1 MGTRVE
7 APRMVVRFVAVL
19 SVVLFLAAVAAPAQ
33 AQNLT
38 LDSVAG
44 IEPPWGRLPSGI
56 SWSPDGRAFLYTT
69 PGQDPD
75 EALPLRRFDVV
86 NRTSSVWATPATF
99 DSKRTPRVTG
109 WSADGSRVAIAA
121 SGALYVV
128 DASGANVRLVAKQAG
143 DSRWSPRGDAI
154 AYVHDAD
161 LYVATLGASIT
172 SRRLT
177 TGGIEASLL
186 NGDVDWVYGE
196 ELDLTHGFAWSSDAT
211 QIAYLR
217 MDERPVTNFPIVD
230 YLLADNRVEN
240 QRYPLAGE
248 HNPQVS
254 LRVVDLASGGDRLVY
269 DAGPADEYVAAFD
282 WIPNTEKLEAEIL
295 DRHQQHLRVDVWAN
309 ASAPPATTY
318 AQSSKTWVDVI
329 LLPNWLPDGRSVW
342 VLATGATAR
351 VYLRSPDGKLKPLG
365 ETAHVFSNLGV
376 DAKAG
381 NVFVRAAF
389 PKRRDSALLIV
400 PLDGSTARLATPSE
414 GSHQI
419 SLSPAFDSFVDTQDT
434 VNDPPQ
440 VNLRSVAGPES
451 WPIAAASKTL
461 KSELLPT
468 EEFTIPSP
476 YGPLDAQMLKPP
488 NFDPSKKYP
497 VVVYV
502 YGGPEA
508 PVVTDGFGYQR
519 ALYHQLLAR
528 EGIIVFSVDGPA
540 SQVDNE
546 EHVRLLYHNFGAG
559 SLLGQEIGARYLASL
574 PYVDASRIGIW
585 GWSFGGFETTYA
597 MTHSRLFAAGAA
609 VAPVTD
615 WHFYDSIYTER
626 YMGTPQEDPTA
637 YEASSVLNSAASL
650 NGALLIQ
657 HGTSDDNVHM
667 ANTISLL
674 QQFILANENRVQFF
688 PYPRK
693 VHSIN
698 GLSQRRSVYGRML
711 DFWQTALKP

>member
-56 SWSPDGRAFLYTT
+56 SWSPNGRAFLYTT

-128 DASGANVRLVAKQAG
+128 DASGANVRLVAKEAG

-230 YLLADNRVEN
+230 FLLADNRVEN

-282 WIPNTEKLEAEIL
+282 WIPNTQKLEAEIL
-295 DRHQQHLRVDVWAN
+295 DRHQQHLRVDVWAS
-309 ASAPPATTY
+309 AS
-318 AQSSKTWVDVI
+318 
-329 LLPNWLPDGRSVW
+329 
-342 VLATGATAR
+342 GAAGDDRTRRAR
-351 VYLRSPDGKLKPLG
+351 
-365 ETAHVFSNLGV
+365 
-376 DAKAG
+376 
-381 NVFVRAAF
+381 
-389 PKRRDSALLIV
+389 KR
-400 PLDGSTARLATPSE
+400 GST
-414 GSHQI
+414 
-419 SLSPAFDSFVDTQDT
+419 
-434 VNDPPQ
+434 
-440 VNLRSVAGPES
+440 
-451 WPIAAASKTL
+451 
-461 KSELLPT
+461 
-468 EEFTIPSP
+468 
-476 YGPLDAQMLKPP
+476 
-488 NFDPSKKYP
+488 
-497 VVVYV
+497 
-502 YGGPEA
+502 
-508 PVVTDGFGYQR
+508 
-519 ALYHQLLAR
+519 
-528 EGIIVFSVDGPA
+528 
-540 SQVDNE
+540 
-546 EHVRLLYHNFGAG
+546 
-559 SLLGQEIGARYLASL
+559 
-574 PYVDASRIGIW
+574 
-585 GWSFGGFETTYA
+585 
-597 MTHSRLFAAGAA
+597 
-609 VAPVTD
+609 
-615 WHFYDSIYTER
+615 
-626 YMGTPQEDPTA
+626 
-637 YEASSVLNSAASL
+637 
-650 NGALLIQ
+650 
-657 HGTSDDNVHM
+657 
-667 ANTISLL
+667 
-674 QQFILANENRVQFF
+674 
-688 PYPRK
+688 
-693 VHSIN
+693 
-698 GLSQRRSVYGRML
+698 
-711 DFWQTALKP
+711 

>member
-1 MGTRVE
+1 MLL
-7 APRMVVRFVAVL
+7 RFAAIL
-19 SVVLFLAAVAAPAQ
+19 SVVLCVPASAEPAR
-33 AQNLT
+33 AQSLT
-38 LDSVAG
+38 LDSIAG

-56 SWSPDGRAFLYTT
+56 SWSPNGRSFLYTT

-86 NRTSSVWATPATF
+86 THTSSVWATPATF
-99 DSKRTPRVTG
+99 DSKRTPLVAG
-109 WSADGSRVAIAA
+109 WSPDGSRVAIAA

-128 DASGANVRLVAKQAG
+128 DASGANVRLVAKESG
-143 DSRWSPRGDAI
+143 DARWSPHGDAI
-154 AYVHDAD
+154 AFVHDAD
-161 LYVATLGASIT
+161 LYVATLGTSIT
-172 SRRLT
+172 PRRLT
-177 TGGIEASLL
+177 TGGIEDSLL
-186 NGDVDWVYGE
+186 NGEVDWVYGE
-196 ELDLTHGFAWSSDAT
+196 ELDLAHGFAWSSDAT

-230 YLLADNRVEN
+230 FLLADNHVEN

-248 HNPQVS
+248 HNPRVS
-254 LRVVDLASGGDRLVY
+254 LRVVDITSGNDRLVY
-269 DAGPADEYVAAFD
+269 DATPSDEYIAAFD
-282 WIPNTEKLEAEIL
+282 WVPSTQKLEAEIL
-295 DRHQQHLRVDVWAN
+295 DRQQQHLRVDVWASAA
-309 ASAPPATTY
+309 ASPETIYT
-318 AQSSKTWVDVI
+318 QNSKTWVDAI
-329 LLPNWLPDGRSVW
+329 SLPNWLPDGRSVW
-342 VLATGATAR
+342 VLATGSTAR
-351 VYLRSPDGKLKPLG
+351 VYLRTSNGLKPLG
-365 ETAHVFSNLGV
+365 ETAHVFTNLGV
-376 DAKAG
+376 DAKGG
-381 NVFVRAAF
+381 NVYIRAAY
-389 PKRRDSALLIV
+389 PKRRDSALLVV
-400 PLDGSTARLATPSE
+400 PLDGSPARVATPGE

-419 SLSPAFDSFVDTQDT
+419 ALSPAFDSFVDTRDT

-440 VNLRSVAGPES
+440 VDLRAVDGPAS
-451 WPIAAASKTL
+451 WPIVAGSQTL

-468 EEFTIPSP
+468 EEFTVPSS
-476 YGPLDAQMLKPP
+476 YGALDAQMLKPP

-508 PVVTDGFGYQR
+508 PVVTDGFGLQR

-528 EGIIVFSVDGPA
+528 AGVIVFSVDGPA
-540 SQVDNE
+540 SQVDND
-546 EHVRLLYHNFGAG
+546 EHVRLLYHNFGPG

-597 MTHSRLFAAGAA
+597 MTHSNLFAAGAA

-626 YMGTPQEDPTA
+626 YMGTPQQDPTA
-637 YEASSVLNSAASL
+637 YESSSVLNSAASL
-650 NGALLIQ
+650 NGPLLIQ

-667 ANTISLL
+667 ANSISLL

-693 VHSIN
+693 VHSII
-698 GLSQRRSVYGRML
+698 GLAQRRSVYGRML
-711 DFWQTALKP
+711 DFWRRVFHLTP

>member
-1 MGTRVE
+1 
-7 APRMVVRFVAVL
+7 MVLRFAAVL
-19 SVVLFLAAVAAPAQ
+19 SVALCVLASAGPAR
-33 AQNLT
+33 AQSLT
-38 LDSVAG
+38 LDSVSG

-56 SWSPDGRAFLYTT
+56 SWSPNGRSFLYTT

-75 EALPLRRFDVV
+75 EVLPLQRFDVAAH
-86 NRTSSVWATPATF
+86 TSSVWATPSTF
-99 DSKRTPRVTG
+99 DSKRTPRVAG
-109 WSADGSRVAIAA
+109 WAPDGTRVAIVA
-121 SGALYVV
+121 SGALYIV
-128 DASGANVRLVAKQAG
+128 DASGANVRLVAKEAG
-143 DSRWSPRGDAI
+143 DPRWSPHGDAI

-161 LYVATLGASIT
+161 LYVATLGTSIA

-177 TGGIEASLL
+177 TGGVEDSIL
-186 NGDVDWVYGE
+186 NGEVDWVYGE
-196 ELDLTHGFAWSSDAT
+196 ELDLAHGFAWSSDGT

-230 YLLADNRVEN
+230 FLLADNRVEN

-254 LRVVDLASGGDRLVY
+254 LRVVDVTSGNDRLVY
-269 DAGPADEYVAAFD
+269 DATPKDEYIAAFD
-282 WIPNTEKLEAEIL
+282 WIPYSQKLEAEVL
-295 DRHQQHLRVDVWAN
+295 DRQQQHLRVDAWEN
-309 ASAPPATTY
+309 ASGPPATIYSQNST
-318 AQSSKTWVDVI
+318 TWVDAI
-329 LLPNWLPDGRSVW
+329 PLPNWLPDGRSVW

-351 VYLRSPDGKLKPLG
+351 VYLRGADGTLTTLG

-381 NVFVRAAF
+381 NAYVRAAY
-389 PKRRDSALLIV
+389 PKRRDSALLVV
-400 PLDGSTARLATPSE
+400 PLDGSPARVATPGE

-419 SLSPAFDSFVDTQDT
+419 SLSPTFDFFVDTADT
-434 VNDPPQ
+434 VNDPPH
-440 VNLRSVAGPES
+440 VDLRAVDGPES
-451 WPIAAASKTL
+451 TPIVAASAAL

-468 EEFTIPSP
+468 EELTIPSS

-508 PVVTDGFGYQR
+508 PVVADGFGNQR

-528 EGIIVFSVDGPA
+528 AGIIVFSVDGPA

-546 EHVRLLYHNFGAG
+546 DHVRLLYHNFGPG

-597 MTHSRLFAAGAA
+597 MTHSKLFAAGAA

-626 YMGTPQEDPTA
+626 YMGTPQADPTA

-650 NGALLIQ
+650 NGPLLIQ

-711 DFWQTALKP
+711 DFWQSVLKP